1 MHRLLIILLLT
12 LCASISMGAQ
22 NDTLFVKSSPE
33 LSAEEYPG
41 ILTRRGAKLYLNGRF
56 LTESESMAILS
67 SYDDFNL
74 ADKWEINTTLRNTG
88 IGFVIS
94 TGCVLLLSA
103 AMYYSLDI
111 VDGYSQDDALFIPL
125 VIMKGII
132 YASAPVGLP
141 VCSATLLVGAALW
154 LTGSSGMSKTVKL
167 YNGTREA
174 TFSLG
179 LTSTGN
185 FGLALNF

>member
-12 LCASISMGAQ
+12 LCASISMSAQ
-22 NDTLFVKSSPE
+22 NDTLFVESSPE

-41 ILTRRGAKLYLNGRF
+41 ILTRRGAKLYLDGRF

-111 VDGYSQDDALFIPL
+111 VDDNSQDSLIIPL
-125 VIMKGII
+125 VFMKGLI

>member
-1 MHRLLIILLLT
+1 MRKLLILFLLSVNTCLSMSARGDS
-12 LCASISMGAQ
+12 LIVASS
-22 NDTLFVKSSPE
+22 LE
-33 LSAEEYPG
+33 LSTGSYPG
-41 ILTRRGAKLYLNGRF
+41 ILTRRGAKLYLDGRF

-111 VDGYSQDDALFIPL
+111 VDDNSQDSLIIPL
-125 VIMKGII
+125 VFMKGLI